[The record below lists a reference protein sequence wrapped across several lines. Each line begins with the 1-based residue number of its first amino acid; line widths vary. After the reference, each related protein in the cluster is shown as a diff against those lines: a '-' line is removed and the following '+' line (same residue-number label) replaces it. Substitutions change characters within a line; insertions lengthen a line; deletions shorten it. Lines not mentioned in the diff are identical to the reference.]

1 MDAPKPVPKRYLVAL
16 LGSLAGSFA
25 LFYVFLFGLG
35 ATGHLP
41 PPSFANSIC
50 VDEKLAHLRAQPPVS
65 PNLLVIGSSIAWRHF
80 DGDVV
85 RQDNPQARPLNG
97 AFCGLTANQST
108 FAGDWLLQH
117 YPDVREVLMI
127 ASPHDFEGC
136 GRHPSAVFDKA
147 DADRFVF
154 GGDSPWPYYIKY
166 FAPGALLR
174 NASGIAAKRAGGEV
188 MDPLVFDRY
197 ASGPMET
204 TSVRDTLLYGPV
216 QHFDQAC
223 FDALERFAR
232 EMRRTGRRLMVAS
245 TPMHPAWKRLN
256 DPANVMQDAFG
267 ARLRQVLTPLGG
279 EFWDGD
285 GARVVGEP
293 AFYDGIHLRWSAVA
307 PYTAALSRHFQFGG
321 ATSMPAAAALAGA
334 SRL

>member
-1 MDAPKPVPKRYLVAL
+1 MADPKPVPKRYLLAL
-16 LGSLAGSFA
+16 LGGLGGSFL
-25 LFYVFLFGLG
+25 LFYLFLFGLG

-50 VDEKLAHLRAQPPVS
+50 VDEKLAHLRAEPPAA

-85 RQDNPQARPLNG
+85 RQENPQALPLNG

-108 FAGDWLLQH
+108 FAGRWLLDH
-117 YPDVREVLMI
+117 YPSVREVVMI
-127 ASPHDFEGC
+127 ASPHDFENC
-136 GRHPSAVFDKA
+136 ARTRTEVFDPR
-147 DADRFVF
+147 DAEDFVY
-154 GGDSPWPYYIKY
+154 GGHSRWPYYIRY

-174 NASGIAAKRAGGEV
+174 NALTVGAQRGGGEV

-204 TSVRDTLLYGPV
+204 HGVRDTLLYGPV
-216 QHFDQAC
+216 RHFDQAC
-223 FDALERFAR
+223 FDALDRFAR
-232 EMRRTGRRLMVAS
+232 AMHRSGRRMLVAS

-256 DPANVMQDAFG
+256 DPDNAMQDEFG
-267 ARLRQVLTPLGG
+267 RRVRQVLAASGG

-285 GARVVGEP
+285 GARVVDEA

-307 PYTAALSRHFQFGG
+307 PYSAALARHFQFG
-321 ATSMPAAAALAGA
+321 AAPPAAAATLAEA
-334 SRL
+334 PRL